1 MGRKRDHIDLQRQWQ
16 EKQYTP
22 WEYGGTPP
30 PGMLYGNER
39 RLAIYYGTGGAVC
52 LVFAA
57 AGFAGTEKWPMLFF
71 AVPGLVFFWVCA
83 RYVRKFRSRKRSR
96 RLSHERRH
104 RKRR

>member
-1 MGRKRDHIDLQRQWQ
+1 MGRKRDYIDLQRQWQ

-30 PGMLYGNER
+30 GMFYGNER
-39 RLAIYYGTGGAVC
+39 RLAVCCGTGGAMC

-57 AGFAGTEKWPMLFF
+57 AGFAGTDGWPMLFF
-71 AVPGLVFFWVCA
+71 AVPGLVFFWVSA
-83 RYVRKFRSRKRSR
+83 RYVGKFRSRKRSR
-96 RLSHERRH
+96 RLAYGRRH

>member
-1 MGRKRDHIDLQRQWQ
+1 MGRKRDYIDLQRQWQ

-57 AGFAGTEKWPMLFF
+57 VGFAGTDKWPMLFF
-71 AVPGLVFFWVCA
+71 AVPGLVFFCPV
-83 RYVRKFRSRKRSR
+83 
-96 RLSHERRH
+96 
-104 RKRR
+104 